1 MKVLPVT
8 PELLRV
14 GRRVIWFEEPERALA
29 DPVQFL
35 AHVMVFG
42 TVEDLKALR
51 GIVGKDEYCEVLE
64 QAPPGIFDARSWAYW
79 NLVCGRQPRPPLP
92 VRRLPPMRPMPR

>member
-1 MKVLPVT
+1 MKKLPPT
-8 PELLRV
+8 PALLRV
-14 GRRVIWFEEPERALA
+14 ASRAVWFEEPERALA

-42 TVEDLKALR
+42 GVEDLQALK
-51 GIVGKDEYCEVLE
+51 GIVDNDDYREVLE

-79 NLVCGRQPRPPLP
+79 NLVCGRQPAPPLP
-92 VRRLPPMRPMPR
+92 VRAGVQPDRSS